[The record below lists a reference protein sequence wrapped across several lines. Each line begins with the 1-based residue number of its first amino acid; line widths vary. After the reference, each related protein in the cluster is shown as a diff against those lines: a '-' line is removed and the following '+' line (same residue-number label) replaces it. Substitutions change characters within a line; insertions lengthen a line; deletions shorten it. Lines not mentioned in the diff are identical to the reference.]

1 MTNPLRFLPVAL
13 LVRPFTPRSV
23 KILTL
28 GGLLGLL
35 SCSEEAPT
43 AAPDA
48 TSAGGPGDSAV
59 MTSAADAAQLPEV
72 RYYVVADT

>member
-1 MTNPLRFLPVAL
+1 MTNFLRCLPVGL
-13 LVRPFTPRSV
+13 LLRLVPPRGV

-43 AAPDA
+43 AVPDS
-48 TSAGGPGDSAV
+48 TSAGGPGDSEV
-59 MTSAADAAQLPEV
+59 MASAAEAAQLPEV
-72 RYYVVADT
+72 RYYVVSDG